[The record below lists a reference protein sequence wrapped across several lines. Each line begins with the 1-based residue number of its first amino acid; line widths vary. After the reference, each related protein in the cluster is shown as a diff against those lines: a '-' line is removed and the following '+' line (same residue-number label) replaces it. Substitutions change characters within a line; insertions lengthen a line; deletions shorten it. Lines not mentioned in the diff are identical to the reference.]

1 MFWREFIEK
10 GVNNLSMLME
20 YVTNVK
26 NKIKSF
32 VRYMYLYYNIYYI

>member
-10 GVNNLSMLME
+10 GVNNLLKLME

-32 VRYMYLYYNIYYI
+32 IRYMYLYF